1 VYPDILQERLRVSP
15 GFFRTGLEGMD
26 SRLWPFKPDGERE
39 KNMNNVLEE
48 SSREIKESKRREFTK
63 KHCPCS
69 AIQQRTVDEV
79 LQNSHGRQRE
89 SSRR

>member
-48 SSREIKESKRREFTK
+48 SSREIKESKRR
-63 KHCPCS
+63 
-69 AIQQRTVDEV
+69 VDEV